1 METCVC
7 REDQETTS
15 LFTPTDVLSADD
27 RLHDSVKATFRGVQI
42 TGHCCSLH
50 FTLVNC
56 TQVLYRGFRK
66 WWNFLLKADTTQYVS
81 IRSNHG
87 MQNDV
92 KDNIFEN
99 ELN

>member
-1 METCVC
+1 MESSVC
-7 REDQETTS
+7 REDQKTTS

-50 FTLVNC
+50 FTLENC
-56 TQVLYRGFRK
+56 THVLYRGFCEK
-66 WWNFLLKADTTQYVS
+66 LNFLLKANTTQYIS

-92 KDNIFEN
+92 KDFF
-99 ELN
+99 